1 MQNNREAS
9 SIIDIRNNRVHA
21 GRLSETMELS
31 TEHVVAPY
39 QNPYYID
46 KSVFYF
52 QLNFCSSRDFTFLP
66 KWSTAHLSI
75 VAIWSNRLF
84 WAIPIRVN
92 GWLLRVTFVRHS
104 HYLGRYFTQYN
115 TDRTPDLWFWSLK
128 NIQIPKAQF
137 TVSDTVRHTFGLLR
151 IFVKICTYRNKLST
165 VTQ

>member
-66 KWSTAHLSI
+66 KWSTAHLSM

-104 HYLGRYFTQYN
+104 HYT
-115 TDRTPDLWFWSLK
+115 DLWFWSPK
-128 NIQIPKAQF
+128 NIQIPEAQF

>member
-115 TDRTPDLWFWSLK
+115 TDRITPYTRFMILISGKYSNPRGSIYSFWHRS
-128 NIQIPKAQF
+128 
-137 TVSDTVRHTFGLLR
+137 TYVRAIENFR
-151 IFVKICTYRNKLST
+151 
-165 VTQ
+165 